1 MVTVIPY
8 QIAILS
14 EKMIL
19 KYRGDQIRL
28 DKDESNLLSSFSSV
42 VKGQDPFKII
52 ITLPESR
59 NLILKGIITE
69 ILYTAVE
76 KSCERL
82 YFITDETGKAF
93 LDNMLYDFHTGATD
107 LKRLLL
113 KFQFEK
119 LKVLTK
125 GTPRELSPNEIAI
138 FFRADDRAPGIFIG
152 SKEIIVLTLRDI
164 HVFGGTFE
172 AEMESLSRAGWAPLV
187 FDLDGGDKT
196 RKGDIYVEKVESKEL
211 DAFFDLICKSAFS
224 DPEIEKYISGFGYF
238 YATLPIPLKWYEYYK
253 DPDEA
258 VHQGYNP
265 GILPSEA
272 LSNLPDISIHDS
284 TILQLICKDIE
295 DKLHDQNPKFEALLK
310 HTKRLLSEKQNI
322 ALVLPNQIICEAF
335 IWGTDSIGK
344 TLSTGDAECDIIYP
358 EKLFQKSLVDADT
371 YDMIIFPFSPSPEI
385 ILAT

>member
-1 MVTVIPY
+1 MVTAKPSQV
-8 QIAILS
+8 AFLS

-93 LDNMLYDFHTGATD
+93 LDNMLYDFHTGSTD

-113 KFQFEK
+113 KFQSEK

-125 GTPRELSPNEIAI
+125 GTPRELSPNEIAV
-138 FFRADDRAPGIFIG
+138 FFRADDRVPGIFIG

-172 AEMESLSRAGWAPLV
+172 AEMESLSRTGWAPLV
-187 FDLDGGDKT
+187 FDLDGEDKT
-196 RKGDIYVEKVESKEL
+196 RKGDIYVEKIESREL

-224 DPEIEKYISGFGYF
+224 DPEIEKYTSGFGYF

-258 VHQGYNP
+258 VRQGYSP

-284 TILQLICKDIE
+284 TILQ
-295 DKLHDQNPKFEALLK
+295 
-310 HTKRLLSEKQNI
+310 
-322 ALVLPNQIICEAF
+322 
-335 IWGTDSIGK
+335 
-344 TLSTGDAECDIIYP
+344 
-358 EKLFQKSLVDADT
+358 
-371 YDMIIFPFSPSPEI
+371 
-385 ILAT
+385 